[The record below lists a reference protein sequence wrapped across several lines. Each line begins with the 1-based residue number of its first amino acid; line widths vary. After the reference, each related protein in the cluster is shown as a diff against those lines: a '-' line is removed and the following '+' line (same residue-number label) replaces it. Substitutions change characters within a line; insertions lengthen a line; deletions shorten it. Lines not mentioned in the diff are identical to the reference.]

1 MIQVFERVKKFNA
14 LDHTVNVIT
23 DNNVVHVFFKQV
35 LCNIVSTQFFGAHYG
50 LTTLSQLMTF
60 DDVADSLVIMRDVNI
75 TDSPAFPFRALA
87 LDTAR
92 NYFSVASIKRTIDG
106 MAASKLNTFHWH
118 LTDSHSFP
126 FQSTTYPQLS
136 QYGAY
141 TPQQVSVNESYQLML
156 YGFENWSFTLM
167 KKQRLTMFENKVLI
181 ENLV

>member
-1 MIQVFERVKKFNA
+1 MTFNA
-14 LDHTVNVIT
+14 LHHMANVIS
-23 DNNVVHVFFKQV
+23 DSNVVLVFFFKQV
-35 LCNIVSTQFFGAHYG
+35 LCDIVSAQFFGAHYG
-50 LTTLSQLMTF
+50 LETLSQLMTF

-106 MAASKLNTFHWH
+106 MAASKLNTLHWH

-126 FQSTTYPQLS
+126 FQSSTYPQLS

-141 TPQQVSVNESYQLML
+141 TPQQASVNESHRLTL
-156 YGFENWSFTLM
+156 HGFENLSFTLT
-167 KKQRLTMFENKVLI
+167 KEQRLMMFENKMPR
-181 ENLV
+181 ENLI